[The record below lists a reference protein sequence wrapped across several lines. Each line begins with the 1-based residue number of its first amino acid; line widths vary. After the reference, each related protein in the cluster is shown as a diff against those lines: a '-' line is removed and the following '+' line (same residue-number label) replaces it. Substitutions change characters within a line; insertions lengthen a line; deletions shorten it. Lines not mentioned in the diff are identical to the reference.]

1 MVDQGHRLPPMAI
14 YGKIFRLMEKN
25 YLIKI
30 AYDGSGFSGWQRQ
43 PDKRTVQGVL
53 EETLSFFTRQ
63 EIKLN
68 GTSRTDAGVHA
79 MGQCASF
86 KGDFSIPTE
95 NLLKAV
101 NASLS
106 GGQARKFTVGDV
118 KILSIREV
126 DPDFHA
132 RFDCKGKTYRYVI
145 DNGEEADIFRRN
157 YTGRVGE
164 PLDVE
169 LMREAASYMTG
180 THDFKAF
187 QSSGGE
193 ERETT
198 VRTISGITV
207 ERQGTDVVIEVTG
220 DGFLYNMVRIMT
232 GTLMEAGLGKR
243 TPESV
248 KDVIHSL
255 DRANA
260 GPTAPASGLYLK
272 EIYF

>member
-1 MVDQGHRLPPMAI
+1 
-14 YGKIFRLMEKN
+14 MEKN

-53 EETLSFFTRQ
+53 EETLNFFTGQ

-79 MGQCASF
+79 LGQCASF
-86 KGDFSIPTE
+86 KGDFTIPKD

-101 NASLS
+101 NSSLK
-106 GGQARKFTVGDV
+106 GGQAKTFSVGDV
-118 KILSIREV
+118 KILSIEEM

-145 DNGEEADIFRRN
+145 DNGSEADIFRRN
-157 YTGRVGE
+157 YTGRVAE
-164 PLDVE
+164 PLDIE
-169 LMREAASYMTG
+169 LMQEAASYMEG

-187 QSSGGE
+187 QSAGGE

-198 VRTISGITV
+198 VRSVSKVTV
-207 ERQGTDVVIEVTG
+207 ERQGTDVIVEVTG
-220 DGFLYNMVRIMT
+220 DGFLYNMVRIMV
-232 GTLMEAGLGKR
+232 GTLIEAGTGRR

-248 KDVIHSL
+248 KDVIDSL

>member
-1 MVDQGHRLPPMAI
+1 
-14 YGKIFRLMEKN
+14 MEKN

-30 AYDGSGFSGWQRQ
+30 AYDGSGFSGWQKQ

-53 EETLSFFTRQ
+53 EETIGFFTGQ
-63 EIKLN
+63 DIKLT

-86 KGDFSIPTE
+86 KGDFSIPPE

-101 NASLS
+101 NSSLS
-106 GGQARKFTVGDV
+106 GGQAKKFTVGDV
-118 KILSIREV
+118 KLLSIREV

-132 RFDCKGKTYRYVI
+132 RFDCAGKTYRYII

-164 PLDVE
+164 PLSVE
-169 LMREAASYMTG
+169 LMREAAAYMTG

-198 VRTISGITV
+198 VRTVSDISV
-207 ERQGTDVVIEVTG
+207 ERQGTDVIIEVTG

-232 GTLMEAGLGKR
+232 GTLIEAGLGRR
-243 TPESV
+243 TPGSV
-248 KDVIHSL
+248 KDVIDSL

-272 EIYF
+272 EIYFQEK

>member
-1 MVDQGHRLPPMAI
+1 
-14 YGKIFRLMEKN
+14 MEKN

-30 AYDGSGFSGWQRQ
+30 AYDGSGFSGWQKQ

-53 EETLSFFTRQ
+53 EEALGFFAGQ

-86 KGDFSIPTE
+86 KGDFSIPME
-95 NLLKAV
+95 NLMKAV
-101 NASLS
+101 NNSLS
-106 GGQARKFTVGDV
+106 GGQAKKFEVGDV
-118 KILSIREV
+118 KILSIEEK

-157 YTGRVGE
+157 YTCRVAE
-164 PLDVE
+164 PLDIE
-169 LMREAASYMTG
+169 LMREAAGYMVG

-187 QSSGGE
+187 QSAGGE

-198 VRTISGITV
+198 VRTVSQVTV
-207 ERQGTDVVIEVTG
+207 DRQDTDVIIQVTG
-220 DGFLYNMVRIMT
+220 NGFLYNMVRIMA
-232 GTLMEAGLGKR
+232 GTLIEAGTGKC

-248 KDVIHSL
+248 KEVIDSL
-255 DRANA
+255 DRGSA